1 MFIDISAQIGALTP
15 AEQNRLFK
23 KIATF
28 LSVRELNAVMEDVAQ
43 GYRCCVHT
51 RDLAYSTATQPIS
64 SGAWKRPAKRTP
76 RQLDLYILR

>member
-43 GYRCCVHT
+43 GIPLLRSHQRLGIFHRY
-51 RDLAYSTATQPIS
+51 TA
-64 SGAWKRPAKRTP
+64 
-76 RQLDLYILR
+76 DILRCLEATGEAHSSSI